1 MNILLNTDHDKYR
14 VWCTRVKGSAKQAG
28 QSRPLQ
34 LDLELHKAIYFGP
47 KFHPNPCTNA
57 PLHHQNC
64 RPAPAPKNTL
74 VDRGKKTG
82 EASEFERL
90 AAFRVFFWSRR
101 GPRSQIRIVGECKF
115 GAGRLAAAS
124 RYGWRE
130 TKLRL
135 ALHLASL
142 SSG

>member
-1 MNILLNTDHDKYR
+1 M
-14 VWCTRVKGSAKQAG
+14 WCSREKGSAKQPS

-34 LDLELHKAIYFGP
+34 LDLELHKSHLFCP
-47 KFHPNPCTNA
+47 KIPPKPPHERTSA
-57 PLHHQNC
+57 PPKL
-64 RPAPAPKNTL
+64 RPTRARAPKNTL
-74 VDRGKKTG
+74 VDSGKKTR
-82 EASEFERL
+82 EASEFERF

-101 GPRSQIRIVGECKF
+101 GPWSQIRIVGECKF

-135 ALHLASL
+135 ALHLALL